1 MRDPVTSHPTNCSRM
16 SVGASVALKVAKQ
29 RLVSIQRS
37 SKHRNSITNL
47 RLIEFHNAFT
57 RSRTSDFIL
66 AAMCRNSSTSKISP
80 RSALK
85 IAPSLKTIGCDCFP
99 QLSNATSN
107 QHTSTSVYSTIDP
120 NNIHGLPSKA
130 CGSARFPSHSDQPVY
145 LKP

>member
-37 SKHRNSITNL
+37 SKHRNSNTNL

-85 IAPSLKTIGCDCFP
+85 IAPSLKTIIGCDCFP
-99 QLSNATSN
+99 QLFNATSN
-107 QHTSTSVYSTIDP
+107 RHTSTSVYFTIDP

-130 CGSARFPSHSDQPVY
+130 CGNARFTSHSDHPEY
-145 LKP
+145 L